1 MPQFKYFLSH
11 TNQSVQAD
19 SEIWSAPIPLSRK
32 PLEGKAGIFVSH
44 SDYFLAARDFL
55 QKDDF
60 QTIALAVSHQ
70 TRHKITFEEIEE
82 IGIVLEKHGEFYH
95 PARVETVL
103 KGLTIPFVLNVAVS
117 AAGINY
123 IKREYRLLDK
133 LNTDFPVSFLPR
145 VFGQDCVYSKSAD
158 LEISMFLGEW
168 LAGYNEFH
176 LSRDLADD
184 KDKIIVWDYERG
196 KYFLTADQTIELYRQ
211 AARILTAYYNVETFK
226 YIHSWHHAAGD
237 FVVKCENN
245 KVDVKLITVRQ
256 YRPMF
261 AMDQEIKPA
270 NQDAFVVLEALLVF
284 FLNLAIRMRLD
295 RRDGTGDIVWL
306 DDLAVQGI
314 AKGFFE
320 GLALKPPVAS
330 LPAALL
336 DCFRKH
342 LLSCSQSDLFDLSQA
357 VVDAYNPLSPEN
369 SVIRKNL
376 KRHVTILFN
385 AIQQKQDIRANAC
398 QP

>member
-1 MPQFKYFLSH
+1 MPNRPHFKYFLSH

-44 SDYFLAARDFL
+44 GDYFLAARDFL

-60 QTIALAVSHQ
+60 KAIALAVSQQ
-70 TRHKITFEEIEE
+70 TRRKITFEEIEE
-82 IGIVLEKHGEFYH
+82 IRIVLAKHGKFYH
-95 PARVETVL
+95 PARIETVL
-103 KGLTIPFVLNVAVS
+103 KGLTIPLVLNVAVS
-117 AAGINY
+117 GAGINY

-133 LNTDFPVSFLPR
+133 LNTDFPFSFLPR
-145 VFGQDCVYSKSAD
+145 VFGRDCVYSKSAD

-168 LAGYNEFH
+168 LTGYNEFH
-176 LSRDLADD
+176 LSRDPADD
-184 KDKIIVWDYERG
+184 KAKIIVWDCERG

-226 YIHSWHHAAGD
+226 HIHSWHHAAGD

-245 KVDVKLITVRQ
+245 KIDVKLITVRQ

-261 AMDQEIKPA
+261 AMDKEIKPE
-270 NQDAFVVLEALLVF
+270 NQDAFMVLEALLVF

-295 RRDGTGDIVWL
+295 RIDGTGDIVWS

-314 AKGFFE
+314 LKGFFE
-320 GLALKPPVAS
+320 GLALKPLGA
-330 LPAALL
+330 LPPGALL
-336 DCFRKH
+336 ECFRKQ
-342 LLSCSQSDLFDLSQA
+342 LLSCSRSDLFDLSQS
-357 VVDAYNPLSPEN
+357 VVDAYNSRSPEN
-369 SVIRKNL
+369 SVIKKNL
-376 KRHVTILFN
+376 KRHATVLFN
-385 AIQQKQDIRANAC
+385 AIQ
-398 QP
+398 